1 MKAGLHAIKKQFRT
15 LKGDTFGGLTAGVVA
30 LPLALAFG
38 VQSGLGA
45 SAGLYGALFIGIFA
59 SVFGGTATQIS
70 GPTAPMTV
78 VSAVLIG
85 TVMAAENGNME
96 KALPIIL
103 GVFLLAGLLQ
113 IVLGILKI
121 GQYIKYVP
129 YPVISGFMTGIGVII
144 LITQIFPLFGY
155 RPSADTELI
164 NRFKPQAEEV
174 LLDRILKEEAG
185 EGILVLEDFRETIV
199 RAEKITPAEIT
210 HEARV
215 LVSKET
221 GGVMGSLK
229 YAGRAINNI
238 RWVEFWLTL
247 ATIGIIVVF
256 RIFRLKI
263 PGTLAA
269 LIIVTLMAYFAQLDV
284 LTVSDRGK
292 IPEGF
297 PILKHEVFTAFSFSE
312 LLPYLATAFALA
324 GLGAIDSLL
333 TSVVADNITKTRHN
347 SNKELIGQG
356 IGNSVAAL
364 FGGIPGAG
372 ATIRTVV
379 NINAGGK
386 TRLSGI
392 IHGLVL
398 LWILL
403 ILGPVASDIP
413 LSVLGGIL
421 ITVGIGV
428 MDYKGLRTLRKM
440 PWGDALI
447 LIVVLLLTVF
457 LDLIVAVGIGLVI
470 ATLMFMKK
478 MGHLTASRSRIIS
491 LEKAASDTS
500 LPFYSALP
508 KNLKEEVYIKH
519 FEGPLFFG
527 YTNDFQQLMATLPD
541 TATHVIFNM
550 EKVPYIDQSGL
561 FAFEDVLMELAGK
574 QVTGMITGIRPQPLY
589 RLKSID
595 IVPNL
600 IPEHLIFSSFEECM
614 AHVREHVD
622 DIY

>member
-1 MKAGLHAIKKQFRT
+1 MKVRFHTVKKWFHNLR
-15 LKGDTFGGLTAGVVA
+15 GDTFGGLTAGIVA

-45 SAGLYGALFIGIFA
+45 SAGLYGALFIGVFA

-78 VSAVLIG
+78 VSAVLIS
-85 TVMAAENGNME
+85 TVLASKNGDIQ

-103 GVFLLAGLLQ
+103 GVFLMAGLLQ
-113 IVLGILKI
+113 IILGILKI

-155 RPSADTELI
+155 RPSTDAELI

-174 LLDRILKEEAG
+174 LLDKILKDEAG

-210 HEARV
+210 REAQV
-215 LVSKET
+215 LVSRDT

-229 YAGRAINNI
+229 YAGRAIKNI
-238 RWVEFWLTL
+238 QWVEFWLTL
-247 ATIGIIVVF
+247 ATISIVFVF
-256 RIFRLKI
+256 RILRLKI

-269 LIIVTLMAYFAQLDV
+269 LIIVTLVAYLAQLDV

-297 PILKHEVFTAFSFSE
+297 PILNYEIFAGFSFAE

-347 SNKELIGQG
+347 SNRELIGQG

-379 NINAGGK
+379 NIHAGGK

-398 LWILL
+398 LLILL
-403 ILGPVASDIP
+403 VLGPVASDIP

-440 PWGDALI
+440 PRGDALV

-457 LDLIVAVGIGLVI
+457 LDLMVAVGIGLVI

-478 MGHLTASRSRIIS
+478 MGNLTASQSRIVS
-491 LEKAASDTS
+491 LEKAANDTS
-500 LPFYSALP
+500 LPLYNTLP
-508 KNLKEEVYIKH
+508 KNLREEVFIKH

-527 YTNDFQQLMATLPD
+527 YTKDFQQLMATLPQ
-541 TATHVIFNM
+541 TATHVIFDM
-550 EKVPYIDQSGL
+550 ENVPYIDQSGL
-561 FAFEDVLMELAGK
+561 FAFEDVLMELTRK
-574 QVTGMITGIRPQPLY
+574 QVTGIIVGIKEQPLY

-595 IVPNL
+595 IVPDL
-600 IPEHLIFSSFEECM
+600 VPENLIFSSLEECM
-614 AHVREHVD
+614 AYVREHVED
-622 DIY
+622 VY